1 MIFSKRFVEML
12 KKYDFSF
19 MGVTTAIFIIGII
32 NLYSAT
38 HLSDKVRLQNI
49 YQLQIGWFLLSMFVA
64 FIISLINA
72 KNFVRYAYPIFFFNT
87 FLLLLVL
94 ILGKIGMGA
103 QRWLVIGP
111 IRVQPS
117 ELMKVSLVLGL
128 ARWFKQN
135 CAEGETGLKE
145 LVIPTI
151 LTIIPTVL
159 IVLEP
164 DLGTGLILMLIFLVI
179 AFYRKLRWKTI
190 AIISLVAVIGGSV
203 MYQFGLKEYQ
213 KKRIITFL
221 NPQADAKGSGY
232 NAIQSKIAIGSG
244 QFFGKGFTNS
254 SQVALNY
261 LPENHTDFVFSIFNE
276 EHGFFGSLVLIA
288 LYGLLFF
295 RFLSLAKS
303 VNTMFES
310 IVLIGLVSIFFWHTF
325 VNMGMVM
332 GLMPI
337 VGLPLPYMS
346 YGGSSLLTFG
356 ICIGIATSI
365 SNSKNIF

>member
-1 MIFSKRFVEML
+1 MNKKFLELL

-19 MGVTTAIFIIGII
+19 IGISVAIFIIGII

-38 HLSDKVRLQNI
+38 NSSGNLRLVNI
-49 YQLQIGWFLLSMFVA
+49 YQVQMGWFALAMGVA
-64 FIISLINA
+64 FVISLINS
-72 KNFVRYAYPIFFFNT
+72 KSYFRYAYAIFGFT
-87 FLLLLVL
+87 VFLLLLVL
-94 ILGKIGMGA
+94 LLGKIGMGA
-103 QRWLVIGP
+103 QRWLILGP
-111 IRVQPS
+111 IRIQPS
-117 ELMKVSLVLGL
+117 EFMKVALVLGL

-135 CAEGETGLKE
+135 CSEGVMGIKE
-145 LVIPTI
+145 LIIPAIFT
-151 LTIIPTVL
+151 LIPTVL
-159 IVLEP
+159 IILEP
-164 DLGTGLILMLIFLVI
+164 DLGTGLILVLIFLVI
-179 AFYRKLRWKTI
+179 AFYRKLSWKTI
-190 AIISLVAVIGGSV
+190 AFISLIAVISGTA
-203 MYQFGLKEYQ
+203 MYHFGLKEYQ

-221 NPQADAKGSGY
+221 NPQADARGSGY

-244 QFFGKGFTNS
+244 QLFGKGFQNS
-254 SQVALNY
+254 SQVSLNY

-276 EHGFFGSLVLIA
+276 EHGFFGSVVLIS

-295 RFLSLAKS
+295 RFLVMAKS
-303 VNTMFES
+303 VNSMFEA
-310 IVLIGLVSIFFWHTF
+310 ITMIGLVSIFFWHTF

-332 GLMPI
+332 GILPI

>member
-1 MIFSKRFVEML
+1 MINKKLLELL

-19 MGVTTAIFIIGII
+19 IGISTAIFIIGII

-38 HLSDKVRLQNI
+38 HSSEKARLINI
-49 YQLQIGWFLLSMFVA
+49 YQVQIGWFFLSMTIAFV
-64 FIISLINA
+64 ISLVNS
-72 KNFVRYAYPIFFFNT
+72 KNYFRYAYALFGFNV

-103 QRWLVIGP
+103 QRWLVLGP
-111 IRVQPS
+111 IRIQPS
-117 ELMKVSLVLGL
+117 ELMKVTLVLGL
-128 ARWFKQN
+128 ARWFRQN
-135 CAEGETGLKE
+135 CAEGETGLRS
-145 LVIPTI
+145 L
-151 LTIIPTVL
+151 IIPGVL
-159 IVLEP
+159 AFIPAILIILEP
-164 DLGTGLILMLIFLVI
+164 DLGTGLILLLIFFVI
-179 AFYRKLRWKTI
+179 AFYRKLSWRTI
-190 AIISLVAVIGGSV
+190 GIISLVGAISGTA

-213 KKRIITFL
+213 KKRIIAFL

-244 QFFGKGFTNS
+244 QFFGKGFQQS
-254 SQVALNY
+254 SQVSLNY

-276 EHGFFGSLVLIA
+276 EHGFFGSLVLLA

-295 RFLSLAKS
+295 RFLIMAKS
-303 VNTMFES
+303 VNSMFEA
-310 IVLIGLVSIFFWHTF
+310 IVMIGLVSIFFWHTF
-325 VNMGMVM
+325 INMGMVM
-332 GLMPI
+332 GILPI